1 VKFDVA
7 IFESDPVA
15 AGERALALEACG
27 FDGAFTFDGPHDP
40 FLPLVGVASM
50 TERLTLGTAVAI
62 AFGRNPMI
70 CAQIGND
77 LQAASKGRFVL
88 GLGAQV
94 RAHVERRYGQAFSR
108 PHARMREFVAAVRA
122 IWRCWNEGAPLDFR
136 GEMYRHTL
144 MPPLF
149 NPGPNPHGP
158 PPIWLAGFG
167 PRMITLVGEVA
178 DGWIIH
184 PLHTP
189 SFVEGVALPALRR
202 GLELRGMSRSD
213 VTVSCQ
219 TLVMMGRSDEEI
231 ARARSKARA
240 QIAFYASTP
249 TYRVVLEH
257 HGWGGLQAE
266 LAGLVKEN
274 RWLEMIEKVGDDVL
288 DAVGVSGRPGEI
300 CSKIRE
306 RNGFA
311 DRTTLVLYNEAEPD
325 AVAEIVPPRRG

>member
-1 VKFDVA
+1 VKLDVA

-15 AGERALALEACG
+15 VGERARALEAYG
-27 FDGAFTFDGPHDP
+27 FDGVFTFDGPRDP
-40 FLPLVGVASM
+40 FLPLVNVATV

-88 GLGAQV
+88 GLGTQV

-108 PHARMREFVAAVRA
+108 PHARMREFVGAVRA
-122 IWRCWNEGAPLDFR
+122 IWRCWNDGVPLDFR
-136 GEMYRHTL
+136 GEMYSHTL

-149 NPGPNPHGP
+149 NPGPNPYGP

-167 PRMITLVGEVA
+167 PRMVTVVGEVA

-189 SFVEGVALPALRR
+189 SFVEEVGLPALGR
-202 GLELRGMSRSD
+202 GLEQSGKSRQD
-213 VTVSCQ
+213 VMVSCQ
-219 TLVMMGRSDEEI
+219 TIVMMGRSDEEI
-231 ARARSKARA
+231 ALARSKARA

-257 HGWGGLQAE
+257 HGWGGLQADLGR
-266 LAGLVKEN
+266 LAKAN

-288 DAVGVSGRPGEI
+288 DAVGVTGRPAEVGP
-300 CSKIRE
+300 KIRE
-306 RNGFA
+306 RNHFA
-311 DRTTLVLYNEAEPD
+311 DRTTLVLYNEAEPE
-325 AVAEIVPPRRG
+325 AVTEIV